1 MYTLNCKGRL
11 LVVDKPLVMG
21 ILNCTPDSFY
31 AGSRVMPV
39 AELVD
44 RAGGMYAA
52 GATIIDLGGQSTR
65 PGSVRISAEEEMER
79 VLPAVAAIHQAFPE
93 NIISIDSFYAD
104 VVRAAVQAG
113 ASIVN
118 DISAGSIDPPMLPT
132 VAELNVP
139 YVLMHMRGTP
149 QDMQEYT
156 QYTDLV
162 PEILNFFLEKTA
174 TLQGMG
180 IRDIIIDPGFGFAKT
195 REQNFKLLQSFEAFS
210 ILKAPLLLGISR
222 KSFIWKTLET
232 DAAHAL
238 NGTTALHMA
247 GLLSGA
253 SILRVH
259 DVPEAIETVRL
270 YLHLQGEKK

>member
-44 RAGGMYAA
+44 RAGSMYEA
-52 GATIIDLGGQSTR
+52 GATILDLGGQSTR
-65 PGSVRISAEEEMER
+65 PGSVRIDAAEEMER
-79 VLPAVAAIHQAFPE
+79 VLPAIAAIHQAFPE
-93 NIISIDSFYAD
+93 GILSIDTFYAG
-104 VVRAAVQAG
+104 VARAAVRAG
-113 ASIVN
+113 ASIIN
-118 DISAGSIDPPMLPT
+118 DISAGSIDPLMLST
-132 VAELNVP
+132 VTELGAP

-149 QDMQEYT
+149 QDMVENT
-156 QYTDLV
+156 QYSNLV
-162 PEILNFFLEKTA
+162 PDIIDFFLAKTA
-174 TLQGMG
+174 ALQAMG

-210 ILKAPLLLGISR
+210 LLNAPLLLGISR
-222 KSFIWKTLET
+222 KSFIWKTLDT

-270 YLHLQGEKK
+270 FLALQGEKK